1 VLAGTYNFSIDQGAT
16 FSRRI
21 TLRNS
26 DETLYNLTGYT
37 ARMHIRRELPDTET
51 MLVLT
56 TENGRI
62 TLGGAAGTID
72 LYIADEQTATL
83 TRDGVYDLEIQSS
96 AGEVFRVLKGAVRV
110 SLEVTR

>member
-1 VLAGTYNFSIDQGAT
+1 MLAGIYNFSVDQGAT

-21 TLRNS
+21 TLRNP
-26 DETLYNLTGYT
+26 DETLYDLTGYT

-51 MLVLT
+51 MLILT

-62 TLGGAAGTID
+62 TLGGNLGTID
-72 LYIADEQTATL
+72 LLVDDEDTATL
-83 TRDGVYDLEIQSS
+83 TRDGVYDLEIEDDEG
-96 AGEVFRVLKGAVRV
+96 AVYRVLKGAVRV